1 MFKTEYV
8 LLMSDAPFLP
18 YAVVHSFFSI
28 VGLAQKQFERIDIP
42 YTVSLYIKRK
52 ERKKGGWAC
61 IMVMFVKLLRICDD
75 WHSRS
80 LSGHLFIFA
89 FEVIRSWHVTIS
101 DSTRQLKFKG
111 DNFCGL

>member
-52 ERKKGGWAC
+52 ERKKRW
-61 IMVMFVKLLRICDD
+61 
-75 WHSRS
+75 
-80 LSGHLFIFA
+80 LSMYN
-89 FEVIRSWHVTIS
+89 
-101 DSTRQLKFKG
+101 G
-111 DNFCGL
+111 DVCETTTYL